1 MTYMLIYKQDG
12 NILALLCVPVKRG
25 FDGRGFGLGVDDE
38 EVLLGVRGLSHML
51 YVL

>member
-38 EVLLGVRGLSHML
+38 EVLWRPGLSHML